1 MPFVQSTN
9 PVFARNVVDALL
21 GTLSADPAAVGLV
34 TPFVHLFI
42 SGPSSITQDFVP
54 GDFVEATFVGYA
66 PEALALPLVGPIN
79 ADADHD
85 GVHNE
90 VDFLGGA
97 VVPPG
102 EMIAGY
108 WIDDNATT
116 PTTQYMAEQF
126 ATPIPIATIGDYIS
140 LDVVFALPWANA
152 LSL

>member
-9 PVFARNVVDALL
+9 PVYARNVVDDLL
-21 GTLSADPAAVGLV
+21 GALSARPAGAGLV
-34 TPFVHLFI
+34 TPFVHLFTA
-42 SGPSSITQDFVP
+42 GPGVITQDFTP
-54 GDFVEATFVGYA
+54 ADFTEATFVGYA
-66 PEALALPLVGPIN
+66 PAALTLPLVGPIN

-102 EMIAGY
+102 ESIAGY

-116 PTTQYMAEQF
+116 PTTQYMAEVF
-126 ATPIPIATIGDYIS
+126 AVPIPIATVGDYIS
-140 LDVVFALPWANA
+140 LDVVFALPWQES

>member
-9 PVFARNVVDALL
+9 PVYARNVVDALL
-21 GTLSADPAAVGLV
+21 GSLSVAPGGAGLV
-34 TPFVHLFI
+34 TPFVHLFT
-42 SGPSSITQDFVP
+42 SGPGVITQDFTP
-54 GDFVEATFVGYA
+54 ADFTEATFAGYA
-66 PEALALPLVGPIN
+66 PAALALPLVGPIN

-102 EMIAGY
+102 ENIVGY
-108 WIDDNATT
+108 WIDDDATT
-116 PTTQYMAEQF
+116 PTTQYMAETF
-126 ATPIPIATIGDYIS
+126 PVPIPIASVGDYIS
-140 LDVVFALPWANA
+140 LDVVFALPWAVA